1 MKPFFLIPL
10 LALAAAGCTLGRP
23 PIPPLPPS
31 ANRTLVQFNCAGG
44 LDGWHVENDVVM
56 GGRSQSQLAIDE
68 SGNAV
73 FTGAVSLENDGGF
86 ASMQCDFDSL
96 DVAGYRALHLGLK
109 GDGKRYQLRLDAEKN
124 ARHSYA
130 ADFQTSG
137 DWQEIVVP
145 FADLVPIRHG
155 DRLDLPR
162 YPGQTLARVQLLI
175 GNAQAESFRLE
186 IDRIWLA
193 K

>member
-1 MKPFFLIPL
+1 MKSFLLIPL

-23 PIPPLPPS
+23 PISPLPTS
-31 ANRTLVQFNCAGG
+31 SNRTLVQFSLAAGLG
-44 LDGWHVENDVVM
+44 GWHVENDGVM

-86 ASMQCDFDSL
+86 ASRQCDFDPI
-96 DVAGYRALHLGLK
+96 DVSGYRTIHLGLK

-130 ADFQTSG
+130 ADFPTRG
-137 DWQEIVVP
+137 DWQEIVVS
-145 FADLVPIRHG
+145 FADLYPIRHG
-155 DRLDLPR
+155 DRLDRPN
-162 YPGQTLARVQLLI
+162 YPDQTLARVQLLI
-175 GNAQAESFRLE
+175 GNGVAESFRLE